1 MAQPWGDNPLS
12 KCPTNTVKCH
22 GIIVSVHACMHVHT
36 EEVHSHTDSDQR
48 GFFFVFCFSC
58 RKNYFLLSRL
68 FHLRLRSCVF
78 FFSQFVLQFSRT
90 SSWCLECGCLC
101 VCACVQRA
109 GCSAVSTLH
118 LWARLNAEFRDARA
132 GRPRI

>member
-48 GFFFVFCFSC
+48 GVFFVFCFSC

-78 FFSQFVLQFSRT
+78 FSLSSCYNFPEPAPGVLSV
-90 SSWCLECGCLC
+90 GVC
-101 VCACVQRA
+101 VYARVYRGLGVVQ
-109 GCSAVSTLH
+109 
-118 LWARLNAEFRDARA
+118 
-132 GRPRI
+132 